1 MPFSAACRGGRK
13 RARCPQNT
21 PTGGSGS
28 LSTTFLIDWNTCPV
42 TFANGLVTLAFTVT
56 FKCYTWNTSKA
67 TLEQNFLQVF
77 QAQTVAAQGINPH
90 GTLGTL
96 FYIALGEIGQ
106 LEKIREFLKF
116 SKSSKTL

>member
-1 MPFSAACRGGRK
+1 L
-13 RARCPQNT
+13 
-21 PTGGSGS
+21 TGT
-28 LSTTFLIDWNTCPV
+28 LAPV
-42 TFANGLVTLAFTVT
+42 TFTHGPVTLAILVT

-77 QAQTVAAQGINPH
+77 QDQTVAEQGFRPY

-96 FYIALGEIGQ
+96 FYIALDEIGQ
-106 LEKIREFLKF
+106 LEKIREFLKL